1 MDITTYILSK
11 KYADKAIKE
20 AQLGSD
26 IVLDEYYHKED
37 LIALTEEEILEIC
50 KIKEGK

>member
-11 KYADKAIKE
+11 RYADQAIKE

-26 IVLDEYYHKED
+26 VNLEEYYAKAE
-37 LIALTEEEILEIC
+37 LIALSEEEILEIC
-50 KIKEGK
+50 KNQERN